1 MRQLP
6 RILLLTCATLVVV
19 TALVVSALRL
29 LMPHMNS
36 WRTPILERVSAAT
49 GVTVQASA
57 LQGSWENFGPRL
69 EIADIQ
75 AALADGGSLQIRRV
89 TLALDIWQ
97 SLLHLRWQ
105 FRDLTFWHFRLATN
119 TPLSFGGGR
128 KSDVTAER
136 LNDLFLRQFDHF
148 TLRDSEI
155 RF

>member
-1 MRQLP
+1 M
-6 RILLLTCATLVVV
+6 
-19 TALVVSALRL
+19 
-29 LMPHMNS
+29 
-36 WRTPILERVSAAT
+36 
-49 GVTVQASA
+49 QASA

-128 KSDVTAER
+128 SRMSLPNALTISFCVSLTISPCATAKSAFDAFGSARQPGYSTA
-136 LNDLFLRQFDHF
+136 DLD
-148 TLRDSEI
+148 E
-155 RF
+155 